1 MLKNAEKD
9 MKFSNDNK
17 ETQNTLNEKKNT
29 KMRKKNCHKKR
40 EEVEEIHRLP
50 KLCP

>member
-17 ETQNTLNEKKNT
+17 ETQNTLNEKKIL
-29 KMRKKNCHKKR
+29 K
-40 EEVEEIHRLP
+40 
-50 KLCP
+50 